1 MSRAIT
7 VSPRKKSEA
16 TSMPD
21 TNVPISTDYDAVV
34 VGAGFSGL
42 YMLHKLRELGLSVRV
57 IEMADG
63 VGGTWFWNRY
73 PGARCDSE
81 SYYYCFTFSKEILLE
96 WEWTSRYPEQ
106 PEILRYLNYIADK
119 LDLRGD
125 IQFSTRVTAA
135 RYDEPRGKW
144 IIETDRGD
152 HLTVTYFITAVGCLS
167 SAQTPD
173 FKGHETFR
181 GKSYHTGQWPHEGV
195 DFIDKRVGIIGT
207 GSTGIQAIPVI
218 AKHAKHL
225 TVFQRTPNYTV
236 PARDMPMPPEFKRDV
251 KARYDE
257 VVQKTRESV
266 FGMPFDFPTRS
277 ALEVAPGER
286 DRVYEELW
294 NRGGFCFML
303 SSFHD
308 LITDQEANDTAAEYV
323 RRKIREIVKD
333 PETARKLSP
342 YNHPIG
348 TKRPPIDTDYYE
360 TFNRENVTL
369 IDIRNEPIEEIT
381 PDGIRTSKQEY
392 RVDAIVYA
400 TGFDAMTGSL
410 FQLNIRGR
418 GGMLLQE
425 KWADGPHTYLGIATA
440 DFPNMFMI
448 TGPGSPSVLSNMP
461 VSIEQHVEW
470 IAACLGYMRSRG
482 LNQVEPLR
490 EAERAWDA
498 HVAETAAATLFPRAD
513 SWYMGANIPGKPR
526 VFFPYAGGVGAYRQ
540 RCAEIAANSYE
551 GFVLGQH
558 QDRVAAQ

>member
-1 MSRAIT
+1 
-7 VSPRKKSEA
+7 
-16 TSMPD
+16 MPD
-21 TNVPISTDYDAVV
+21 TNVPIRNDYDAVV
-34 VGAGFSGL
+34 IGAGFSGL
-42 YMLHKLRELGLSVRV
+42 YMLHKLRELGLCARV

-96 WEWTSRYPEQ
+96 WEWTCRYPGQ
-106 PEILRYLNYIADK
+106 WEILRYLNYVADK
-119 LDLRGD
+119 LDLRRD
-125 IQFSTRVTAA
+125 IQFSTRVTGAC
-135 RYDEPRGKW
+135 YDEPSGKW
-144 IIETDRGD
+144 VIETDRGD
-152 HLTVTYFITAVGCLS
+152 RLTATYLITAVGCLS
-167 SAQTPD
+167 TAQIPN
-173 FKGHETFR
+173 FKGRETFR
-181 GKSYHTGQWPHEGV
+181 GESYHTGQWPHEGV
-195 DFIDKRVGIIGT
+195 DFAGKRVGIIGT

-218 AKHAKHL
+218 AKEATHL

-236 PARDMPMPPEFKRDV
+236 PARDRPMPPEFKRDV

-257 VVQKTRESV
+257 IVQKTRESV
-266 FGMPFDFPTRS
+266 FGIPFDSATRS
-277 ALEVAPGER
+277 ALEVAPEER
-286 DRVYEELW
+286 EKVYEELW
-294 NRGGFCFML
+294 DRGGFCFML

-308 LITDQEANDTAAEYV
+308 LITNLEANDTAAEYV

-333 PETARKLSP
+333 PKTARKLSP

-360 TFNRENVTL
+360 TFNRENVML
-369 IDIRNEPIEEIT
+369 IDIREEPIEEIT
-381 PDGIRTSKQEY
+381 PDGIRTAKRDY
-392 RVDAIVYA
+392 PVDAIVYA

-410 FQLNIRGR
+410 FRLNVRGR

-425 KWADGPHTYLGIATA
+425 KWADGPHTYLGIATV
-440 DFPNMFMI
+440 DFPGLFMI

-470 IAACLGYMRSRG
+470 IADCLGYMQSRG
-482 LNQVEPLR
+482 LNQIEPLR
-490 EAERAWDA
+490 DAEEAWDA

-526 VFFPYAGGVGAYRQ
+526 VFFPYAGGVGPYRQ

-551 GFVLGQH
+551 GFVLSRH
-558 QDRVAAQ
+558 REPVAAD

>member
-1 MSRAIT
+1 
-7 VSPRKKSEA
+7 
-16 TSMPD
+16 MPD
-21 TNVPISTDYDAVV
+21 TNSPIRTDFDAVV

-42 YMLHKLRELGLSVRV
+42 YMLHKLRELGLSARV

-119 LDLRGD
+119 LDLRRD
-125 IQFSTRVTAA
+125 IQFSTRVSGA
-135 RYDEPRGKW
+135 RYDDATAKW
-144 IIETDRGD
+144 TIETDRGD
-152 HLTVTYFITAVGCLS
+152 RLTASYFITAVGCLS
-167 SAQTPD
+167 SAQIPN
-173 FKGHETFR
+173 FKGRETFR
-181 GKSYHTGQWPHEGV
+181 GQSYHTAQWPHEAV
-195 DFIDKRVGIIGT
+195 DFTARRVGIIGT

-218 AKHAKHL
+218 ARQAAHL

-236 PARDMPMPPEFKRDV
+236 PARDRPMPSEFKQDV

-257 VVQKTRESV
+257 IVQKTRESV
-266 FGMPFDFPTRS
+266 FGMPFDFPERS
-277 ALEVAPGER
+277 ALEVAPEER
-286 DRVYEELW
+286 DKVYEDLW

-308 LITDQEANDTAAEYV
+308 LITDPEANDTAAEYV
-323 RRKIREIVKD
+323 RRKIREIVQD

-342 YNHPIG
+342 SNHPIG

-369 IDIRNEPIEEIT
+369 IDIRSEPIEEIT
-381 PDGIRTSKQEY
+381 PEGIRTSKRNY
-392 RVDAIVYA
+392 KVDAIVYA

-410 FQLNIRGR
+410 FRLNIRGR

-425 KWADGPHTYLGIATA
+425 KWADGPHTYLGIATT
-440 DFPNMFMI
+440 DFPNLFMI

-461 VSIEQHVEW
+461 ISIEQHVEW
-470 IAACLGYMRSRG
+470 IAACLGHMQGHG
-482 LNQVEPLR
+482 LDEIEPLR
-490 EAERAWDA
+490 EAEEAWDA
-498 HVAETAAATLFPRAD
+498 HVAETAQATLFPRAN

-540 RCAEIAANSYE
+540 RCTEVADNHYE
-551 GFVLGQH
+551 GFVLRQH
-558 QDRVAAQ
+558 RERVASR

>member
-1 MSRAIT
+1 MSLYN
-7 VSPRKKSEA
+7 KKMPEV

-21 TNVPISTDYDAVV
+21 TNIVTRTDYDAVV

-42 YMLHKLRELGLSVRV
+42 YMLHRLRELGLSVRLF
-57 IEMADG
+57 EMGAG

-96 WEWTSRYPEQ
+96 WEWTCRYPEQ
-106 PEILRYLNYIADK
+106 PEILRYLNYVADK
-119 LDLRGD
+119 LDLRRD
-125 IQFSTRVTAA
+125 VQFNTRVSSA
-135 RYDEPRGKW
+135 RYDEQGGKW
-144 IIETDRGD
+144 MIETDRGD
-152 HLTVTYFITAVGCLS
+152 SVTATYFITAVGCLS
-167 SAQTPD
+167 TAQIPD
-173 FKGHETFR
+173 FKGRETFR

-195 DFIDKRVGIIGT
+195 DFTGQHVGIIGT

-218 AKHAKHL
+218 ARQAAHL

-236 PARDMPMPPEFKRDV
+236 PARDMPMPLEFKRDV

-257 VVQKTRESV
+257 IVQKTRESV
-266 FGMPFDFPTRS
+266 FGIPFDFPTRS
-277 ALEVAPGER
+277 ALEVAPEER
-286 DRVYEELW
+286 EKVYNELW
-294 NRGGFCFML
+294 QRGGFCFLL

-308 LITDQEANDTAAEYV
+308 LIIDKEANDTAAEYV

-333 PETARKLSP
+333 RDTARKLSP

-369 IDIRNEPIEEIT
+369 IDIHEEPIEEIM
-381 PDGIRTSKQEY
+381 PRGIRTVKQEY
-392 RVDAIVYA
+392 PLDAIVYA

-410 FQLNIRGR
+410 FRLNIRGR
-418 GGMLLQE
+418 RGMLLQE
-425 KWADGPHTYLGIATA
+425 KWRDGPHTYLGIATA
-440 DFPNMFMI
+440 DFPNLFMI

-470 IAACLGYMRSRG
+470 IADCLGYMQSHG
-482 LNQVEPLR
+482 MDQIEPQR
-490 EAERAWDA
+490 EAEEAWDT
-498 HVAETAAATLFPRAD
+498 HVAETAAATLFPQAD

-526 VFFPYAGGVGAYRQ
+526 VFFPYAGGVGPYRQ
-540 RCAEIAANSYE
+540 RCAEIASNGYQ
-551 GFVLGQH
+551 GFDMSRH
-558 QDRVAAQ
+558 REPAVAE

>member
-1 MSRAIT
+1 
-7 VSPRKKSEA
+7 
-16 TSMPD
+16 MPD
-21 TNVPISTDYDAVV
+21 TNSPIRTDYDAVV

-42 YMLHKLRELGLSVRV
+42 YMLHKLRELGLSGRV

-119 LDLRGD
+119 LDLRRD
-125 IQFSTRVTAA
+125 IQFSTRVTGA
-135 RYDEPRGKW
+135 RYDEASGKW
-144 IIETDRGD
+144 VIETDRGD
-152 HLTVTYFITAVGCLS
+152 RLTASYFITGVGCLS
-167 SAQTPD
+167 SAQIPN
-173 FKGHETFR
+173 FKGRETFR
-181 GKSYHTGQWPHEGV
+181 GQSYHTAQWPHEGV
-195 DFIDKRVGIIGT
+195 DFTGKRVGIIGT

-218 AKHAKHL
+218 ARQAAHL

-236 PARDMPMPPEFKRDV
+236 PARDRPMPPEFKQDV
-251 KARYDE
+251 KARYDQI
-257 VVQKTRESV
+257 VQKTRESV
-266 FGMPFDFPTRS
+266 FGMPFDFPERS
-277 ALEVAPGER
+277 ALEVAPEER
-286 DRVYEELW
+286 DKVYEDLW

-308 LITDQEANDTAAEYV
+308 LITDPQANDTAAEYV

-342 YNHPIG
+342 SNHPIG

-369 IDIRNEPIEEIT
+369 IDIRSEPIAEIT
-381 PDGIRTSKQEY
+381 PDGVRTSKRKYE
-392 RVDAIVYA
+392 VDAIVYA

-410 FQLNIRGR
+410 FRLNIRGR

-440 DFPNMFMI
+440 DFPNLFMI

-470 IAACLGYMRSRG
+470 IAACLGHMQSRG
-482 LNQVEPLR
+482 LDQIEPLH
-490 EAERAWDA
+490 EAEEAWDA

-526 VFFPYAGGVGAYRQ
+526 VFFPYAGGVGVYRQ
-540 RCAEIAANSYE
+540 RCAEVADNRYE
-551 GFVLGQH
+551 GFILSQH
-558 QDRVAAQ
+558 RERGAPQ